1 MEFKEIFLIGVDFN
15 WGEGVGQH
23 DKSVLIKGQS
33 IAKTHFI
40 NDYYEEDEPWM
51 SPVLGDA
58 IVNFSMAKNFLDSKG
73 IQVHNVGIDSKLEVF
88 PKKDFKGLFI

>member
-1 MEFKEIFLIGVDFN
+1 MFCVRHQG
-15 WGEGVGQH
+15 
-23 DKSVLIKGQS
+23 
-33 IAKTHFI
+33 
-40 NDYYEEDEPWM
+40 DEPWM

-58 IVNFSMAKNFLDSKG
+58 IVNFSMAKYFLDFKG

>member
-1 MEFKEIFLIGVDFN
+1 MVFKEIFLIGVDSN
-15 WGEGVGQH
+15 WEEGVSQH

-51 SPVLGDA
+51 SRVLGDA
-58 IVNFSMAKNFLDSKG
+58 IENFSMATIF
-73 IQVHNVGIDSKLEVF
+73 
-88 PKKDFKGLFI
+88 